1 MAVELTDE
9 QIRRKYD
16 AMYGRSKH
24 AKMGSIKPCSVCGK
38 DSIGVTDEGFRCE
51 EHWIKT
57 ADLSGD
63 ASSEPT

>member
-1 MAVELTDE
+1 MTDE
-9 QIRRKYD
+9 
-16 AMYGRSKH
+16 RSKH

-63 ASSEPT
+63 ASPEPT